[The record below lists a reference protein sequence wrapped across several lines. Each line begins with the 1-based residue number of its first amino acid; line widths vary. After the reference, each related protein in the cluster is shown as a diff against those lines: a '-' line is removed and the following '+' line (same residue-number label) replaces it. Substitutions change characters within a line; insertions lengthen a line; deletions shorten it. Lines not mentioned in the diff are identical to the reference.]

1 MDKIKKYSSIV
12 LEMLNEYKD
21 VVNQIETYV
30 LADEKQHHFQVTES
44 GWLDKDDYFFN
55 VPIHIQIKSDGKIWL
70 LENKTE
76 DDLAEILIAKGVLKS
91 DIVLSFIPERVRKLS
106 GYAVS

>member
-12 LEMLNEYKD
+12 LSTLNDYK
-21 VVNQIETYV
+21 NSNGSIETYV
-30 LADEKQHHFQVTES
+30 IADEKQHHFQVTES
-44 GWLDKDDYFFN
+44 GWLDKDDYYFN
-55 VPIHIQIKSDGKIWL
+55 VKIHIQIKEKGKIWL

-76 DDLAEILIAKGVLKS
+76 DDLAQILIENGVLKS

>member
-12 LEMLNEYKD
+12 LNILNDYK
-21 VVNQIETYV
+21 NSNGTIETYV
-30 LADEKQHHFQVTES
+30 IADEKQHHFQVTES
-44 GWLDKDDYFFN
+44 GWLDKDDYYFN
-55 VPIHIQIKSDGKIWL
+55 VKIHLQIKADGKVWL

-76 DDLAEILIAKGVLKS
+76 DDLAQVLIEKGVLKS